1 MLSYRH
7 GFHAGNFA
15 DVFKHAVLS
24 LLVQGFLR
32 KDKPFL
38 YLDTHAGAGRYDLGS
53 VMAKKNSEFA
63 GGIGRLWK
71 QDEVPQTL
79 RAYREAVAALNH
91 GQALKLYPGS
101 PRIVRH
107 FLRAKDRMVLCELH
121 SKEVEHL
128 QQEFQ
133 ADRRVSVH
141 PMDGYQA
148 LKAFLPPLERRGL
161 VLIDPAFELKNE
173 RASLLEALGQAYKR
187 FPTGTYAIWYPIQ
200 DRQATDWFHRQLV
213 RSGIRSVLL
222 AELRIFDEDAPLRLN
237 GSGMVIINPPWQLD
251 EHLKSLG
258 PWLWEVL
265 SPEGLG
271 GFRLDWLVPE

>member
-15 DVFKHAVLS
+15 DVFKHAILS
-24 LLVQGFLR
+24 LLAQSFLR

-53 VMAKKNSEFA
+53 SMAKKNREFA
-63 GGIGRLWK
+63 GGISLLWGH
-71 QDEVPQTL
+71 EEIPQAL
-79 RAYREAVAALNH
+79 RPYREAVGAVNTTPE
-91 GQALKLYPGS
+91 LKAYPGS

-121 SKEVEHL
+121 GREAEHL
-128 QQEFQ
+128 KEEFAGDRQ
-133 ADRRVSVH
+133 AAVH
-141 PMDGYQA
+141 PIDGYQA
-148 LKAFLPPLERRGL
+148 LKSFLPPLERRGL
-161 VLIDPAFELKNE
+161 ILIDPAFELKDE
-173 RASLLEALGQAYKR
+173 RARLLEALGEAHRR
-187 FPTGTYAIWYPIQ
+187 FPTGTYALWYPIQ
-200 DRQATDWFHRQLV
+200 ERPAVDWLHRQLI
-213 RSGIRSVLL
+213 RSGIRNILK

-237 GSGMVIINPPWQLD
+237 GTGMVIVNPPWQLD
-251 EHLKSLG
+251 EQLKSLG
-258 PWLWEVL
+258 PWLWKLL